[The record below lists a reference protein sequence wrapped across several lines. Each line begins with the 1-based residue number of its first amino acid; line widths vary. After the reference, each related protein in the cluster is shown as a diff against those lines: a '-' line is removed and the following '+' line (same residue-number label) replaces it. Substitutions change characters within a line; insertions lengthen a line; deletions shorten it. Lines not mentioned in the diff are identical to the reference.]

1 MPKSLEQLEQIRSEK
16 RTLIME
22 TSLKL
27 FAEQGFHATSISQI
41 TKKAGISKGLVY
53 NYFESKNEILSEIMK
68 WAFENIY
75 SNFDFKK
82 DGRLTIV
89 EFVSFIRFSLRSSAE
104 NRTFWKLYY
113 ALMFQPQILESYST
127 QYAEKGQKIA
137 KMLHDY
143 IIEQGSPDPDRDLFA
158 ISSLIKGATLLIVN
172 APDMFPIDDVEEDTI
187 QSCLKLIRY

>member
-1 MPKSLEQLEQIRSEK
+1 MPKSIEQLEKIRSEK
-16 RTLIME
+16 RNLIME

-75 SNFDFKK
+75 STFDFKK
-82 DGRLTIV
+82 DGRLTID
-89 EFVSFIRFSLRSSAE
+89 EFISFVRFSLRSSAE
-104 NRTFWKLYY
+104 NRHFWKLYY

-127 QYAEKGQKIA
+127 QYAEDGQQIA
-137 KMLHDY
+137 KMLHDFVK
-143 IIEQGSPDPDRDLFA
+143 EQGSPNPDRDLFA
-158 ISSLIKGATLLIVN
+158 ISSLIKGATLIIVS
-172 APDMFPIDDVEEDTI
+172 APDMYPIDDVEENTV